1 MSSILLVLFGY
12 FIGMLPFTVTL
23 AVASGVDVWTESDL
37 HSALRR
43 QAGWLRSGA
52 AVVVD
57 TSKGL
62 FPVLIGFGFSLS
74 PWVVSLAALT
84 TIAGQMWPLVVRRGE
99 KGNTT
104 AVGALVALALVYEV
118 YLVLLALAFFA
129 GGLLLRL
136 LLMASAPENRDPG
149 SVLALSLPFMMLVGF
164 AAAPVFSWLAG
175 GHEATTV
182 GLVLI
187 LCVIMLKRLTA
198 GLRRDMD
205 VGVRMD
211 RVLLIRLLFDR
222 PVAGSDFQ

>member
-1 MSSILLVLFGY
+1 M
-12 FIGMLPFTVTL
+12 
-23 AVASGVDVWTESDL
+23 
-37 HSALRR
+37 
-43 QAGWLRSGA
+43 
-52 AVVVD
+52 
-57 TSKGL
+57 
-62 FPVLIGFGFSLS
+62 LIGFGFSLS
-74 PWVVSLAALT
+74 PWVISLAALA

-104 AVGALVALALVYEV
+104 AAGALLALALVYEV

-136 LLMASAPENRDPG
+136 LLMASAPEKRDPG
-149 SVLALSLPFMMLVGF
+149 SVLALALPFMMLVGF

-187 LCVIMLKRLTA
+187 LCLFVAKRLTA

-205 VGVRMD
+205 VGVRMG

-222 PVAGSDFQ
+222 PVVDSNSQ